1 MMLIIRI
8 IYKKYY
14 TSSSTGTTQAV
25 LDLTRSGVTPK
36 VATKI
41 MFVAVAEV
49 FRTDAIDVFCI
60 GGASDID
67 LSRVD
72 ELL

>member
-1 MMLIIRI
+1 MV
-8 IYKKYY
+8 
-14 TSSSTGTTQAV
+14 TTQVV
-25 LDLTRSGVTPK
+25 LELTRSGVTPK

-49 FRTDAIDVFCI
+49 FRADAIDVVSI
-60 GGASDID
+60 GRASDID
-67 LSRVD
+67 LSSVD